1 MRIRVVGVRAAAAA
15 RPRFRA
21 REGAWLGLGRA
32 NPTQAHTDQLPAAV
46 ESWLRALPILRTSHG
61 DGARLV
67 RELRR
72 DLDGAQAELH
82 ARHREAAD
90 DDDDGE

>member
-15 RPRFRA
+15 RARFRA
-21 REGAWLGLGRA
+21 RARAGLGLGRA

-90 DDDDGE
+90 DDDGE

>member
-1 MRIRVVGVRAAAAA
+1 
-15 RPRFRA
+15 
-21 REGAWLGLGRA
+21 
-32 NPTQAHTDQLPAAV
+32 LPAAV

-67 RELRR
+67 HELRR

-90 DDDDGE
+90 DDDGE

>member
-1 MRIRVVGVRAAAAA
+1 MGLGLGIS
-15 RPRFRA
+15 RA
-21 REGAWLGLGRA
+21 RAGLGPGRA

-67 RELRR
+67 HELRR

-90 DDDDGE
+90 NDDGE

>member
-1 MRIRVVGVRAAAAA
+1 MALLD
-15 RPRFRA
+15 PT
-21 REGAWLGLGRA
+21 LKPTSKA

-46 ESWLRALPILRTSHG
+46 ESWLRALPILRASHG

-90 DDDDGE
+90 DDVDDDFGDDGE